1 MTLRLQGISR
11 RDLTDVSAGDTL
23 HAVEVNKG
31 HLPTRAPVRRDF
43 QSAEIRH
50 AMPDMYGRALA
61 LHPADVTG
69 LFINWCNV
77 HIKLLSFKTDLIT
90 REFLQAVFAA
100 AASETSLREAS

>member
-77 HIKLLSFKTDLIT
+77 HIKLLSFKTDLTIYP
-90 REFLQAVFAA
+90 RIL
-100 AASETSLREAS
+100 